1 MAKQIARILKTN
13 MMADINVPAL
23 AQFLQGMGRGK
34 DKVLAHINK
43 EEAALLKRRGGSGTR
58 NPVTGLLEFQEDSY
72 DFGPSLVE
80 DTYEEGAY
88 VPSGGVETTEVTQPF
103 AVSDGEQ
110 IPQFDVTK
118 ISPAVAPVAAPAQEI
133 PSTVY
138 QGIDYAGTGTAF
150 APPGAGGGVFPEPT
164 PEEDKNWFEKLSTQD
179 KIKLGLGLGTSGL
192 AALVGQKG
200 IKQAREAAQA
210 TKEVGKPY
218 SELGKQ
224 LQASALRGELTPAGQ
239 RSIEAA
245 RAQMAQAGARGRS
258 VVSSQQAAVQLA
270 NLRQNLLD
278 QQFTYGLKIAQ
289 IGDQYVS
296 RAISQGLTG
305 DREMTQLMAGLTS
318 AIGNLFGSI
327 PTAKPANTTITTTAG

>member
-13 MMADINVPAL
+13 MMTDINVPAL
-23 AQFLQGMGRGK
+23 AQFLQGMGRSK

-58 NPVTGLLEFQEDSY
+58 NPATGLLEFQNE
-72 DFGPSLVE
+72 DFG
-80 DTYEEGAY
+80 AY
-88 VPSGGVETTEVTQPF
+88 DEFNEPINQENEPEVNVSDTEVTQPF
-103 AVSDGEQ
+103 AVSDGEP
-110 IPQFDVTK
+110 IPQFGVAEMP
-118 ISPAVAPVAAPAQEI
+118 PAVAPVAEPSQEI
-133 PSTVY
+133 PGTVY
-138 QGIDYAGTGTAF
+138 KGIDYAGTETAF
-150 APPGAGGGVFPEPT
+150 APPGAGGGALPEPP
-164 PEEDKNWFEKLSTQD
+164 PEEDKNWYEKLSTQD
-179 KIKLGLGLGTSGL
+179 KIRLGLGLGTS
-192 AALVGQKG
+192 ALTALIGQKG
-200 IKQAREAAQA
+200 IKQAREVAQA

-245 RAQMAQAGARGRS
+245 RAQIAQAGARGRS

-270 NLRQNLLD
+270 NLRQNLLE
-278 QQFTYGLKIAQ
+278 QQFTYGLKVAQ

-305 DREMTQLMAGLTS
+305 DREMTQLMAGLTG

-327 PTAKPANTTITTTAG
+327 PTAKPENTTITTTAV

>member
-118 ISPAVAPVAAPAQEI
+118 ISPAVAPVAVSAPVYAEDAGIPTPVAPARLSDAEFEKAIEESQQ
-133 PSTVY
+133 P
-138 QGIDYAGTGTAF
+138 
-150 APPGAGGGVFPEPT
+150 

-200 IKQAREAAQA
+200 IKHAREAAQA

-327 PTAKPANTTITTTAG
+327 PTAKPANTTITTTAV

>member
-58 NPVTGLLEFQEDSY
+58 NPATGLLEFQDEDY
-72 DFGPSLVE
+72 
-80 DTYEEGAY
+80 GAY
-88 VPSGGVETTEVTQPF
+88 DEYNEPVNPQYESTSEISDTEVAQPF
-103 AVSDGEQ
+103 AVSNGGQ
-110 IPQFDVTK
+110 IPQFDFTEMP
-118 ISPAVAPVAAPAQEI
+118 PAIAPTAAPAQEI

-150 APPGAGGGVFPEPT
+150 APPGAGGGVLPEPA

-179 KIKLGLGLGTSGL
+179 KIKLGLGLGSSGL

-200 IKQAREAAQA
+200 IKQAKEAAQA

-258 VVSSQQAAVQLA
+258 VVSSQQAAIQLA

-278 QQFTYGLKIAQ
+278 QQFTYGLKVAQ

-296 RAISQGLTG
+296 KAISQGLTS
-305 DREMTQLMAGLTS
+305 DREITQLMAGLTG

>member
-58 NPVTGLLEFQEDSY
+58 NPVTGLLEFQEDNY

-103 AVSDGEQ
+103 AVSDRGQ
-110 IPQFDVTK
+110 IPQFDVTETP
-118 ISPAVAPVAAPAQEI
+118 PAVAPVAVSAPVYAEDAGIPTPVAPARLSDAEFEKAIEESQQ
-133 PSTVY
+133 P
-138 QGIDYAGTGTAF
+138 
-150 APPGAGGGVFPEPT
+150 

-200 IKQAREAAQA
+200 IKQAREATQA
-210 TKEVGKPY
+210 TKEVGRPY

-245 RAQMAQAGARGRS
+245 RAQIAQAGARGRS

-305 DREMTQLMAGLTS
+305 DREMTQLMAGLTGS
-318 AIGNLFGSI
+318 IGNLFGSI

>member
-118 ISPAVAPVAAPAQEI
+118 ISPAVAPVAVSAPVYAEDAGIPTPVAPARLSDAEFEKAIEESQQ
-133 PSTVY
+133 P
-138 QGIDYAGTGTAF
+138 
-150 APPGAGGGVFPEPT
+150 

-200 IKQAREAAQA
+200 IKHAREAAQA

-270 NLRQNLLD
+270 NLRQNLLE

-327 PTAKPANTTITTTAG
+327 PTAKPANTTITTTAV